1 MKAIAHDVYG
11 SAEVL
16 GLREVDRPPVQDDQV
31 LVQVRAAG
39 LDPGVWVFM
48 TGRPYAVRV
57 AAGLTRPRV
66 RVRGRALAGVVTA
79 VGAGVRRF
87 EPGDEVYGT
96 HPGGTFAEYAA
107 VSWQRLAPKPAKLSF
122 EEAAAVP
129 ISGVTALQAVR
140 DCGRVRAGQRV
151 MVIGAG
157 GGVGS
162 FAVQI
167 AKASGA
173 SVTGVCGAGKEEL
186 VRSLGADE
194 VIDYTRDEVDRD
206 GPRHDVI
213 IDTAGCRPLALL
225 RRALTP
231 RGTLVVAGGGHDAG
245 GLLGGYTRQLRVPF
259 VSMLTGQRLRGLTS
273 RERTQNL
280 EELGRL
286 IESGSVTPAI
296 DRVYPLAETADAMR
310 YLAEGHPAGKI
321 IITV

>member
-273 RERTQNL
+273 RERTQDL

-310 YLAEGHPAGKI
+310 YLTEGHPAGKI